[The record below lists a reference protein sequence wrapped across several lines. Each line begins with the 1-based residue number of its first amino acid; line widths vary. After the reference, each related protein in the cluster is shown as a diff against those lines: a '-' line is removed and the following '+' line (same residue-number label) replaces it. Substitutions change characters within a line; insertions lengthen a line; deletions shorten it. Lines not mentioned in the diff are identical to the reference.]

1 MRVVVATT
9 NAGKAGE
16 IVEILG
22 EGFELVPRPD
32 DVPDVDETEPTL
44 EGNALLKARALRD
57 ATGIAAIADDTG
69 LEVEALG
76 GRPGVHTARYAGPA
90 ARHEDNVAKIF
101 RELEG
106 RPRSARFRTVAAAA
120 LPDGTEIVC
129 EGSVAG
135 EIALEARG
143 SNGFGYDPVFIPA
156 EGDGR
161 TFGEMTAAE
170 KLAISHRGRA
180 FRALARELSGHA
192 RRPTGGRAAGW

>member
-9 NAGKAGE
+9 NPGKAGE

-32 DVPDVDETEPTL
+32 HVPDVDETEPTL

-69 LEVEALG
+69 LEIDALD
-76 GRPGVHTARYAGPA
+76 GRPGVRTARYAGPN

-101 RELEG
+101 AELEG
-106 RPRSARFRTVAAAA
+106 KDRSAQFRTVAAAA
-120 LPDGTEIVC
+120 LPDGTEVVC
-129 EGSVAG
+129 EGSV
-135 EIALEARG
+135 RG
-143 SNGFGYDPVFIPA
+143 SIATEPRGTNGFGYDPVFIPL

-161 TFGEMTAAE
+161 TFGEMSSAE

-180 FRALARELSGHA
+180 FRALAEVLTSA
-192 RRPTGGRAAGW
+192 FPQSL

>member
-9 NAGKAGE
+9 NPGKAGE
-16 IVEILG
+16 IVAILG

-32 DVPDVDETEPTL
+32 DVPDVEETEPTL

-69 LEVEALG
+69 LEIDALD
-76 GRPGVHTARYAGPA
+76 GRPGVHTARYAGPE

-101 RELEG
+101 AELEG
-106 RPRSARFRTVAAAA
+106 NSRRARFRTVAAAA

-129 EGSVAG
+129 AGEVTG
-135 EIALEARG
+135 EIATEPRG
-143 SNGFGYDPVFIPA
+143 NNGFGYDPVFIPA
-156 EGDGR
+156 EGDGGR

-180 FRALARELSGHA
+180 FRALARELNDRV
-192 RRPTGGRAAGW
+192 RRPTGGRGAG

>member
-9 NAGKAGE
+9 NPGKAGE
-16 IVEILG
+16 IVDILG

-69 LEVEALG
+69 LEIAALG
-76 GRPGVHTARYAGPA
+76 GRPGVHTARYAGPE
-90 ARHEDNVAKIF
+90 ARHEENVAKIF
-101 RELEG
+101 GELEG
-106 RPRSARFRTVAAAA
+106 LQGPERSARFRTVAAAA
-120 LPDGTEIVC
+120 LPDGREIVC
-129 EGSVAG
+129 EGSVQG
-135 EIALEARG
+135 EIAVSPRG
-143 SNGFGYDPVFIPA
+143 SNGFGYDPVFIPR

-180 FRALARELSGHA
+180 FRALARELNRGS
-192 RRPTGGRAAGW
+192 

>member
-9 NAGKAGE
+9 NPGKAGE
-16 IVEILG
+16 IVAILG

-69 LEVEALG
+69 LEIEALD
-76 GRPGVHTARYAGPA
+76 GRPGVRTARYAGPD

-101 RELEG
+101 GELRG
-106 RPRSARFRTVAAAA
+106 KARTARFRTVAAAA
-120 LPDGTEIVC
+120 LPDGTEVVC
-129 EGSVAG
+129 EGSVEGA
-135 EIALEARG
+135 IATEPRG
-143 SNGFGYDPVFIPA
+143 TNGFGYDPVFIPA

-161 TFGEMTAAE
+161 TFGEMTSEE

-180 FRALARELSGHA
+180 FRALAADINRLS
-192 RRPTGGRAAGW
+192 

>member
-9 NAGKAGE
+9 NPGKAGE

-32 DVPDVDETEPTL
+32 DIPDVEETEPTL

-69 LEVEALG
+69 LEIDALG
-76 GRPGVHTARYAGPA
+76 GRPGVHTARYAGPE

-101 RELEG
+101 EQLQG
-106 RPRSARFRTVAAAA
+106 RAGSERSARFRTVAAAA
-120 LPDGTEIVC
+120 LPDGAEIVC
-129 EGSVAG
+129 EGSVEG
-135 EIALEARG
+135 EIATAPRG
-143 SNGFGYDPVFIPA
+143 ANGFGYDPVFIPR

-170 KLAISHRGRA
+170 KFAISHRGRA
-180 FRALARELSGHA
+180 FRALARELN
-192 RRPTGGRAAGW
+192 RRS

>member
-1 MRVVVATT
+1 MKFILATT
-9 NAGKAGE
+9 NEGKAGE
-16 IVEILG
+16 ILQILG
-22 EGFELVPRPD
+22 DGFDLVPRPD

-69 LEVEALG
+69 LEIEALD

-101 RELEG
+101 AELADASD
-106 RPRSARFRTVAAAA
+106 RSARFRTVAAAVMA
-120 LPDGTEIVC
+120 DGRELVS
-129 EGSVAG
+129 EGSVDGRIAERPAG
-135 EIALEARG
+135 EK
-143 SNGFGYDPVFIPA
+143 GFGYDPVFIPD

-161 TFGEMTAAE
+161 TFGEMSAAE

-180 FRALARELSGHA
+180 FRALADKLREL
-192 RRPTGGRAAGW
+192 

>member
-16 IVEILG
+16 IVQILG

-32 DVPDVDETEPTL
+32 DVPDVEETEPTL

-69 LEVEALG
+69 LEIAALD
-76 GRPGVHTARYAGPA
+76 GRPGVHTARYAGPQ

-101 RELEG
+101 GELEG
-106 RPRSARFRTVAAAA
+106 KSRTARFRTVAAAA
-120 LPDGTEIVC
+120 LPDGAEIVC
-129 EGSVAG
+129 AGEVAG
-135 EIALEARG
+135 EIATEPRG
-143 SNGFGYDPVFIPA
+143 DNGFGYDPVFIPA

-180 FRALARELSGHA
+180 FRALAQELN
-192 RRPTGGRAAGW
+192 RLT

>member
-1 MRVVVATT
+1 MRFVVATT

-22 EGFELVPRPD
+22 DGFELVPRPE

-69 LEVEALG
+69 LEIDALE
-76 GRPGVHTARYAGPA
+76 GRPGVHTARYAGPK

-101 RELEG
+101 SELEG
-106 RPRSARFRTVAAAA
+106 KLRTARFRTVAAAA

-129 EGSVAG
+129 AGEVAG
-135 EIALEARG
+135 EIAAAPRG
-143 SNGFGYDPVFIPA
+143 TNGFGYDPVFIPA

-161 TFGEMTAAE
+161 SFGEMTAAE

-180 FRALARELSGHA
+180 FRALAQELNRIA
-192 RRPTGGRAAGW
+192 